1 MTKKRHFLVTRCL
14 GGRTRFDFHSYQIS
28 FMLIRFLIS
37 LPIRHELGIQVS
49 TFVTFTYNNLNLVTK
64 IVILNF

>member
-1 MTKKRHFLVTRCL
+1 MYSFFLEHAYIKVHFYIRLVKIV
-14 GGRTRFDFHSYQIS
+14 DKIS

-49 TFVTFTYNNLNLVTK
+49 TFVTFSYSNLNLVMK